1 MENQITTSEQVK
13 IIRIEMSSDMI
24 LERFDNQPLILAGET
39 GGHPIVAELSIYENI
54 TYPFLTGSMVMQDDH
69 DLYRLIDLNGTEKIT
84 IEYQISDK
92 SLPSITKI
100 FYITNLVS
108 STKTNDYTSILAFN
122 LIEDIGYF
130 DLIQPISRYYD
141 GKGED
146 IIRDMIS
153 DALSRQVDLTNAKDS
168 FQSSFRYIVPYIS
181 AFAASKIVLDKMSTE
196 LGLPYFL
203 FATLGSDAITLT
215 DLETIMNN
223 DPLNKDNPFT
233 YSQAQTQLTDL
244 KSQAL
249 SIHSYEGYNLE
260 DTLKL
265 AQNGAIGSRYININA
280 STGEVLDEHLDME
293 AHLQILIDNK
303 LLNKNSKSLL
313 YNNNKFI
320 VDPSG
325 NNRNRLSDFDSK
337 VLADI
342 SSIVYP
348 NSDIGSFHGE
358 DRKEYNKLTII
369 KNYFLQLLQ
378 KNIYNIFVPG
388 LVFLLNAKMTVGT
401 QIAIEVFKNSPE
413 PRPGLGKDMLI
424 DEKRSG
430 NYVILAKRH
439 IFDIVE
445 ETNNVSLEVS
455 RISNAETIDT

>member
-1 MENQITTSEQVK
+1 
-13 IIRIEMSSDMI
+13 
-24 LERFDNQPLILAGET
+24 
-39 GGHPIVAELSIYENI
+39 
-54 TYPFLTGSMVMQDDH
+54 
-69 DLYRLIDLNGTEKIT
+69 
-84 IEYQISDK
+84 
-92 SLPSITKI
+92 
-100 FYITNLVS
+100 
-108 STKTNDYTSILAFN
+108 
-122 LIEDIGYF
+122 
-130 DLIQPISRYYD
+130 
-141 GKGED
+141 
-146 IIRDMIS
+146 
-153 DALSRQVDLTNAKDS
+153 
-168 FQSSFRYIVPYIS
+168 
-181 AFAASKIVLDKMSTE
+181 MSTE

-342 SSIVYP
+342 SSVVYP
-348 NSDIGSFHGE
+348 NSDIGSFNGE
-358 DRKEYNKLTII
+358 ERKEYNKLTII
-369 KNYFLQLLQ
+369 KNYFLQLMQ

-445 ETNNVSLEVS
+445 ETHNVSLEVS

>member
-54 TYPFLTGSMVMQDDH
+54 IYPFLTGSMVMQDDH

-181 AFAASKIVLDKMSTE
+181 AFAASKIILDKMSTE

-215 DLETIMNN
+215 DLETIM
-223 DPLNKDNPFT
+223 
-233 YSQAQTQLTDL
+233 
-244 KSQAL
+244 
-249 SIHSYEGYNLE
+249 
-260 DTLKL
+260 
-265 AQNGAIGSRYININA
+265 
-280 STGEVLDEHLDME
+280 
-293 AHLQILIDNK
+293 
-303 LLNKNSKSLL
+303 
-313 YNNNKFI
+313 
-320 VDPSG
+320 
-325 NNRNRLSDFDSK
+325 
-337 VLADI
+337 
-342 SSIVYP
+342 
-348 NSDIGSFHGE
+348 
-358 DRKEYNKLTII
+358 
-369 KNYFLQLLQ
+369 
-378 KNIYNIFVPG
+378 
-388 LVFLLNAKMTVGT
+388 
-401 QIAIEVFKNSPE
+401 
-413 PRPGLGKDMLI
+413 
-424 DEKRSG
+424 
-430 NYVILAKRH
+430 
-439 IFDIVE
+439 
-445 ETNNVSLEVS
+445 
-455 RISNAETIDT
+455 